1 MAEFIL
7 GAIFLAGV
15 GALGVGAWMW
25 ASNDQT
31 YVDRSWLIEQRHRET
46 DLGRARALDQEFDR
60 VGYRDHH
67 WALVGCRDPWKLYG
81 PVTQA
86 LAASRYS
93 DKVRAR
99 GEVRLTDALSR
110 MADRHKS
117 LTPTPLTVYFSSMMA
132 RDQFV
137 SDIERDLGMRG
148 GGLGRTPPQY
158 DGIAFIVKGLD

>member
-1 MAEFIL
+1 MPWWL
-7 GAIFLAGV
+7 GGV
-15 GALGVGAWMW
+15 WVAVCN
-25 ASNDQT
+25 SRT
-31 YVDRSWLIEQRHRET
+31 YRDRLWLITERQAET
-46 DLGRARALDQEFDR
+46 DSDRARTLDHEYGR
-60 VGYRDHH
+60 LGYTDHH
-67 WALVGCRDPWKLYG
+67 WTLVGGRDPWKLYG
-81 PVTQA
+81 PLTQA

-110 MADRHKS
+110 MADRHKL